1 MQREA
6 EPPVTQRK
14 LRVLLA
20 PQEFKGSL
28 TAKDA
33 ANAMAAGARR
43 PPLRLD
49 LDILPL
55 SDGGPGLVEALVSAE
70 RGEIRLAG
78 VSDPLGRS
86 IEARFGLIHGG
97 ATAVIELAAASG
109 ISLLQQGE
117 LDPLRA
123 SSFGTGQVIRAA
135 LDSGARDLI
144 IGLGGSAT
152 NDGGAGMAEALGV
165 RLLAAAG
172 TPITRGGAGLAELA
186 HIDASGMDPRIA
198 TARVTAAS
206 DVHNP
211 LCGPEG
217 ASAVYGPQKGA
228 TVAMVEYLDAALHR
242 YATVIQQ
249 DLRKDV
255 CDLPGAGAAGGAGAA
270 LVAFLGAEMRPGF
283 ALVADVVHLRERV
296 RRADIVL
303 TGEGSLDRQ
312 TGFGKAVSGLAAIAE
327 SEQTPLIALA
337 GILADG
343 YQPLL
348 DRGVTAA
355 FSIVP
360 GPMSLEDARHTA
372 QSLVADRT
380 ESVLRLAQ
388 RLLAAPP

>member
-1 MQREA
+1 
-6 EPPVTQRK
+6 
-14 LRVLLA
+14 
-20 PQEFKGSL
+20 
-28 TAKDA
+28 
-33 ANAMAAGARR
+33 
-43 PPLRLD
+43 
-49 LDILPL
+49 
-55 SDGGPGLVEALVSAE
+55 
-70 RGEIRLAG
+70 
-78 VSDPLGRS
+78 
-86 IEARFGLIHGG
+86 
-97 ATAVIELAAASG
+97 
-109 ISLLQQGE
+109 
-117 LDPLRA
+117 
-123 SSFGTGQVIRAA
+123 
-135 LDSGARDLI
+135 
-144 IGLGGSAT
+144 
-152 NDGGAGMAEALGV
+152 
-165 RLLAAAG
+165 
-172 TPITRGGAGLAELA
+172 
-186 HIDASGMDPRIA
+186 
-198 TARVTAAS
+198 
-206 DVHNP
+206 
-211 LCGPEG
+211 
-217 ASAVYGPQKGA
+217 
-228 TVAMVEYLDAALHR
+228 MVEYLDAALHR